1 MRLACEAFYGH
12 LPPLKDAPMIRR
24 VQCVFLAVCLIGAAI
39 PLAAAETALDA
50 ISSDVGVV
58 LRVKNP
64 KATVDKVAD
73 FINQVVPGVGDQVR
87 AQSDAIG
94 VAISNPT
101 LAGVDRES
109 DWWLA
114 VYPRGGEQEPAVVF
128 VVPGSDLKAMKEAL
142 GESYK
147 FIEHGKFGVYSDDAD
162 INDKTAAL
170 LKGTGKSI
178 TTAIDKDSLAV
189 FDKGDVSVFI
199 NVARIYT
206 VYKDQIIEGRERL
219 TQELENVPSE
229 VPGTPGINPKM
240 MADVALQVV
249 NAVLQGLED
258 TKSCT
263 IAGMIS
269 NEGLAFEDLVR
280 VADGSKTDKLLQKSP
295 PNPLSSLAAL
305 PAGGLGYFG
314 FHAELSELMQFGLR
328 MLAGMV
334 DPKEI
339 KGFEA
344 GLAEMQ
350 KLKYGAIVSS
360 FGLGSAEEGAI
371 RSVSLT
377 EVSDPSKLRSLSAA
391 LMKAAGT
398 IETGGMKQTYSVKAD
413 AEKLGE
419 NPVDLL
425 TVKVEPA
432 EGSDPANGEMLDR
445 FMKVLYGPE
454 GMITRTVYLKDKVV
468 QANGGGKAALEK
480 ALAALDN
487 KSEAVGS
494 AAPFQQA
501 RGRLA
506 EKANLVVL
514 FDLPGTA
521 AKVIELV
528 VESGAVAVPL
538 SPEAI
543 KGLDLKP
550 SFVGLSLATEAQGL
564 RVKTSI
570 PTEQAQGIAKIVM
583 LVLGTLGGVAN

>member
-1 MRLACEAFYGH
+1 
-12 LPPLKDAPMIRR
+12 MIRR
-24 VQCVFLAVCLIGAAI
+24 VQRVFLAACLIGAAF

-50 ISSDVGVV
+50 ISSDAGVV

-64 KATVDKVAD
+64 KATVEKVAD
-73 FINQVVPGVGDQVR
+73 LVNQIVPGVGDQVR
-87 AQSDAIG
+87 AQADGIG
-94 VAISNPT
+94 AAISNPT

-114 VYPRGGEQEPAVVF
+114 IYPRGGDQEPEVVF
-128 VVPGSDLKAMKEAL
+128 VIPGSDLKAMKDGL
-142 GESYK
+142 DESYK
-147 FIEHGKFGVYSDDAD
+147 FIEHGKFGVYTDDAD
-162 INDKTAAL
+162 ISEKTAAL

-178 TTAIDKDSLAV
+178 TTAIEKDSLAV

-206 VYKDQIIEGRERL
+206 VYKDQIHEGQERL
-219 TQELENVPSE
+219 TQTLENVPSE
-229 VPGTPGINPKM
+229 VPGTPGVNPKI
-240 MADVALQVV
+240 MADVGLQIV
-249 NAVLQGLED
+249 NIVLQGLQD

-269 NEGLAFEDLVR
+269 NEGLAFEDLIR
-280 VADGSKTDKLLQKSP
+280 VAEGSKTDKLLQKSP
-295 PNPLSSLAAL
+295 PNPLTSLGAL
-305 PAGGLGYFG
+305 PVGGLGYFG
-314 FHAELSELMQFGLR
+314 LHGELSEIMQFGLR
-328 MLAGMV
+328 MLTGVIDSKNA
-334 DPKEI
+334 KE
-339 KGFEA
+339 FE
-344 GLAEMQ
+344 GTLAELQ

-360 FGLGSAEEGAI
+360 FGLGSIEEGAL

-377 EVSDPSKLRSLSAA
+377 EINDPSKLRSLSAA
-391 LMKAAGT
+391 LMKAVGT
-398 IETGGMKQTYSVKAD
+398 IETGGMKQTYSLQPD
-413 AEKLGE
+413 AEKQGQ
-419 NPVDLL
+419 NPVDVL
-425 TVKVEPA
+425 TVKVEPT
-432 EGSDPANGEMLDR
+432 EGSDPANGELLER

-480 ALAALDN
+480 ALAVLDKN
-487 KSEAVGS
+487 SDAVGS
-494 AAPFQQA
+494 SAPFQQA

-521 AKVIELV
+521 AKIIELV

-564 RVKTSI
+564 RVKTNI

-583 LVLGTLGGVAN
+583 LVLGTLEGAAN